1 MRLPIYLKIEIIN
14 NKIMSSEDNNLHERI
29 LTLENEV
36 RNLKNANSSTV
47 SDKKEK
53 KEKKPR
59 TQTEYN
65 KFISL
70 YISEQKE
77 KLGSDFNHKL
87 AFSSAAKKWNE
98 KKESKK
104 EAKSE

>member
-1 MRLPIYLKIEIIN
+1 
-14 NKIMSSEDNNLHERI
+14 MSTQDNNLHERI
-29 LTLENEV
+29 LNLENEV
-36 RNLKNANSSTV
+36 RNLKNANTCTISE
-47 SDKKEK
+47 KKVK

-77 KLGSDFNHKL
+77 KLGSDFNHKS
-87 AFSSAAKKWNE
+87 AFSEAAKKWNE
-98 KKESKK
+98 KKELKK
-104 EAKSE
+104 VTKPD

>member
-1 MRLPIYLKIEIIN
+1 
-14 NKIMSSEDNNLHERI
+14 MSTEDNNLHERI

-36 RNLKNANSSTV
+36 RNLKNSNFCSLPE
-47 SDKKEK
+47 KKEK
-53 KEKKPR
+53 KEKTEKKPR

-77 KLGSDFNHKL
+77 KFGSDFNHKS
-87 AFSSAAKKWNE
+87 AFSNAAKKWNE
-98 KKESKK
+98 QKELKKESKK
-104 EAKSE
+104 EDKL